1 MLLLVTILLVVVG
14 TISLVIGF
22 LQSSLVPIYISIACS
37 VLAAVVLL
45 IFSRMTAK
53 SQQVVTSGAG
63 PAPLDQGRD
72 RGAPQPSFSGTGLLE
87 GSSDDDDTY
96 QPVDRYGS
104 ASRYG
109 SVEADPV
116 LEDDDRD
123 VVDDDF
129 PIERYD
135 SRRVG
140 EILPLLAE
148 LDLDELDIVRER
160 EEQGKSRATVLAR
173 IDQLI
178 DQLEAEDRQEAASR
192 FDDTEAVPVPVGGG
206 GDRAQDV
213 AEDDEPAG
221 FEPPPP
227 PPVTQSV
234 KVAALPEDD
243 GYFPIE
249 DYDDLRASEILPLLP
264 ELDDDEL
271 EMVQER
277 ESSGAAR
284 SSILRRI
291 EALLG
296 APAAAGTGRSS
307 DGSDGSGGLDDAPPP
322 VPMPAAEAD
331 PAPDAL
337 PMPVFGEPAAPAAKA
352 PARRSPAKKVPAKKA
367 PAAAKVVV
375 ASAPPAKKVTAK
387 KTTVTKAAPLPTRA
401 VKKAPSA
408 TEAPVKKAAAARGG
422 ATKATVAKKAA
433 PAKATGKVAA
443 ARATAAKT
451 STGTSKAVKATKVT
465 KATKR

>member
-22 LQSSLVPIYISIACS
+22 VQSSLLPIYVSIACS

-53 SQQVVTSGAG
+53 SQQTVTSGAG
-63 PAPLDQGRD
+63 PAPLDYGRD
-72 RGAPQPSFSGTGLLE
+72 RGAPQPAFSGTGLLE
-87 GSSDDDDTY
+87 GSSDDDTY
-96 QPVDRYGS
+96 QPEERYGS
-104 ASRYG
+104 SSRY
-109 SVEADPV
+109 STVEADLV
-116 LEDDDRD
+116 SDED

-148 LDLDELDIVRER
+148 LDLDELDIVREH

-178 DQLEAEDRQEAASR
+178 DQLEAEDRQEASSR
-192 FDDTEAVPVPVGGG
+192 FDDTEAIPVSG
-206 GDRAQDV
+206 RAE
-213 AEDDEPAG
+213 AEDLEP
-221 FEPPPP
+221 EPLPE
-227 PPVTQSV
+227 PVAPSPTQSV
-234 KVAALPEDD
+234 TVAALPDEDD

-249 DYDDLRASEILPLLP
+249 EYDDLRASEILPLLP

-277 ESSGAAR
+277 ESNGAAR

-296 APAAAGTGRSS
+296 APVAGEDVGA
-307 DGSDGSGGLDDAPPP
+307 DAPAPTP
-322 VPMPAAEAD
+322 VSSEPAFEPEAE
-331 PAPDAL
+331 PL
-337 PMPVFGEPAAPAAKA
+337 PMPVFGQPAAPPTKAPAKRAPAKKTAAAAAAKA
-352 PARRSPAKKVPAKKA
+352 PAT
-367 PAAAKVVV
+367 KVVV
-375 ASAPPAKKVTAK
+375 ASA
-387 KTTVTKAAPLPTRA
+387 AP
-401 VKKAPSA
+401 
-408 TEAPVKKAAAARGG
+408 PVKKAAATKKATITKAAATPVKTTAVKTRKAAPPAPEVPVKKAPARG
-422 ATKATVAKKAA
+422 AAKTTTVAKKVTAAKAA
-433 PAKATGKVAA
+433 PTKAAPTKAAPTKAA
-443 ARATAAKT
+443 AKATAAKT
-451 STGTSKAVKATKVT
+451 STGASKAVKATKAT
-465 KATKR
+465 KATKK

>member
-1 MLLLVTILLVVVG
+1 VLLLVTILLVVVG

-22 LQSSLVPIYISIACS
+22 VQSSLLPIYVSIACS

-53 SQQVVTSGAG
+53 SQQTVTSGDG
-63 PAPLDQGRD
+63 PAPLDYGRD
-72 RGAPQPSFSGTGLLE
+72 RGAPQPAFTGTGLLE

-96 QPVDRYGS
+96 QPADRYGS
-104 ASRYG
+104 SSRYS

-116 LEDDDRD
+116 LADDDE

-135 SRRVG
+135 ARRVG

-148 LDLDELDIVRER
+148 LDLDELDIVREH

-178 DQLEAEDRQEAASR
+178 DQLEAEDRQEAATR
-192 FDDTEAVPVPVGGG
+192 FDDTEAVPVAAGR
-206 GDRAQDV
+206 DELDAF
-213 AEDDEPAG
+213 DDEPLPAPVAST
-221 FEPPPP
+221 PP
-227 PPVTQSV
+227 QSV
-234 KVAALPEDD
+234 TVAALPDEDD

-291 EALLG
+291 ETLLG
-296 APAAAGTGRSS
+296 EPAGAG
-307 DGSDGSGGLDDAPPP
+307 DGGPAGFDAGPPP
-322 VPMPAAEAD
+322 IPVPGAESDTGFEAEAE
-331 PAPDAL
+331 PL
-337 PMPVFGEPAAPAAKA
+337 PMPVFAEPPPAKRAPARKTPAKRAPAAT
-352 PARRSPAKKVPAKKA
+352 
-367 PAAAKVVV
+367 KVVV
-375 ASAPPAKKVTAK
+375 ASSAP
-387 KTTVTKAAPLPTRA
+387 
-401 VKKAPSA
+401 
-408 TEAPVKKAAAARGG
+408 PVKKAAAKKATVTKAVAAAPKATRKAAPAPAPAVPVKKAPARGG
-422 ATKATVAKKAA
+422 ATKATVAKKVPATKTAATTKAA
-433 PAKATGKVAA
+433 PTKAAPTKAA
-443 ARATAAKT
+443 AAKATAAKS
-451 STGTSKAVKATKVT
+451 STGASKAVKAAKAT
-465 KATKR
+465 KATKK

>member
-22 LQSSLVPIYISIACS
+22 IQSSLVPIYISIACS

-63 PAPLDQGRD
+63 PAPLDHGGD
-72 RGAPQPSFSGTGLLE
+72 RGAPQPAFTGTGLLE
-87 GSSDDDDTY
+87 ESADDDDTY

-104 ASRYG
+104 TSRYG

-116 LEDDDRD
+116 LEDDHQD

-148 LDLDELDIVRER
+148 LDLDELDLVREH

-206 GDRAQDV
+206 DAGARDV
-213 AEDDEPAG
+213 AEDDEPLGYEA
-221 FEPPPP
+221 PPP

-234 KVAALPEDD
+234 TVAALPEDD

-277 ESSGAAR
+277 ESNGAAR

-296 APAAAGTGRSS
+296 APAAAGTGT
-307 DGSDGSGGLDDAPPP
+307 GSDAFDDAPPP
-322 VPMPAAEAD
+322 VPVPSAD
-331 PAPDAL
+331 ADADPDAL
-337 PMPVFGEPAAPAAKA
+337 PMPVFGEPAPAAKA
-352 PARRSPAKKVPAKKA
+352 PAKRAPAKRAPAKKT

-375 ASAPPAKKVTAK
+375 ASAAPPAKKVAAK
-387 KTTVTKAAPLPTRA
+387 KAAVTKAAPLPTKA

-408 TEAPVKKAAAARGG
+408 TEAPVKKAAARGG

-451 STGTSKAVKATKVT
+451 STGTSKAVKATKAT